1 MSTIQSLNIDVDGL
15 RVGSGQLTTEGG
27 NVLIGNSLVVGG
39 TIVPRMIA
47 VSDGTSITANSD
59 IADIVFQNNT
69 QVAGILTINAPLG
82 TPLNGQKLIYRIQS
96 TNAQTFSW
104 NAAVFGGSSDIALP
118 TTTTGS
124 GKFDYVG
131 FLYNTAASKWQILAK
146 NFGF

>member
-104 NAAVFGGSSDIALP
+104 NTAAFGGSSDIALP